1 MKVLKLQHLT
11 MESIAINWVSKWE
24 VQGPI
29 RPYLPQG
36 EKDMKMMMTRSK
48 SLWFVLYNFQSHGVS
63 NHPHLSLPVPLPET
77 PILDCKVFFFGG
89 GGGGGRDGYRRY
101 CCCIFLGVSPYCTSK
116 ADI

>member
-1 MKVLKLQHLT
+1 

-89 GGGGGRDGYRRY
+89 GGEEGAGMGTGG
-101 CCCIFLGVSPYCTSK
+101 IVVVFSLVFLHTVLLKLISSSIT
-116 ADI
+116 